1 MSKLL
6 SYYLKRDKW
15 ILLAMAILPLLASV
29 VLTYEI
35 GPIINF
41 MAIYVTFIVAT
52 LMLCYRDYKRFYG
65 EYSSFFSGLPLTG
78 KEIVGGRII
87 WFILVNMWQLVI
99 ILVKGI
105 EVYLRMLR
113 DISVSTEVKTELMPY
128 LQQVPTSVY
137 VIGVLLILTSVIMGA
152 CSWVFVVSV
161 GSEKIFRRYGIG
173 GPILLYIALQFVYGI
188 GSSLFIDFLSGH
200 FLDYYKGSGAVN
212 PDAAIAS
219 VARMVHVIGGAYL
232 VIMAIVSVILYLR
245 SVYSHERKLSA
256 Q

>member
-29 VLTYEI
+29 VLTHDI
-35 GPIINF
+35 GPVINF

-52 LMLCYRDYKRFYG
+52 LMLSYRDYKRFYG

-78 KEIVGGRII
+78 KEIIGARVI

-99 ILVKGI
+99 ILVNGL
-105 EVYLRMLR
+105 EVYLRILK
-113 DISVSTEVKTELMPY
+113 DTSFSADVKLELIHY
-128 LQQVPTSVY
+128 VQQVPPSVY
-137 VIGVLLILTSVIMGA
+137 VIGVLLILTSIIMGA

-161 GSEKIFRRYGIG
+161 GSEKAFRRYGIG

>member
-1 MSKLL
+1 
-6 SYYLKRDKW
+6 
-15 ILLAMAILPLLASV
+15 
-29 VLTYEI
+29 
-35 GPIINF
+35 
-41 MAIYVTFIVAT
+41 
-52 LMLCYRDYKRFYG
+52 
-65 EYSSFFSGLPLTG
+65 
-78 KEIVGGRII
+78 
-87 WFILVNMWQLVI
+87 
-99 ILVKGI
+99 
-105 EVYLRMLR
+105 MLR

-128 LQQVPTSVY
+128 LQQVPPSVY
-137 VIGVLLILTSVIMGA
+137 VIGVLLILTSIIMGA

-173 GPILLYIALQFVYGI
+173 GPILLYIALQFVYGF